1 MVGIPYRYLT
11 LWHEERILKNT
22 MPKLKPGEAAFRS
35 YYLPSMEGGK
45 HTIKVEQRISLAGYT
60 PPEKPKDTLPPYP
73 GDKDKMRD
81 AVDVE
86 QQFTVIA
93 PHFKLIE
100 ERVDSVFPP
109 PGHSALPKTL
119 PHIVLK
125 DYHFPWARN
134 VAGCARQKDDDSN
147 RIPWVALIT
156 FTADELQVSDMGVFG
171 EIPGAKLNENLA
183 VEAQVGLSYDKLT
196 EAAKTKNMTNLTAKP
211 DQRERELQTS
221 LICLK
226 KPLFTK
232 LFGDPKEGKG
242 NITQFKYMN
251 HVREVSTEGQMAAMY
266 GPSGL
271 YSIIVSN
278 RTGLFDTEKPTPL
291 IAHLVSL
298 ENIDGTPISSL
309 KDNIILTSLYSW
321 TYTSLPPGSFDVRTA
336 LQNLGD
342 NLTVLYPGI
351 PPPNQARP
359 TREPTI
365 DDIIKKRQEDGYT
378 LVRHRTKTGEE
389 TAAMY
394 RGPLVPTIVPPKS
407 KTGMTVQSNFGTD
420 LQILDADLGLMD
432 ISYAAAWQL
441 GKTLAMG
448 DPAFTAAL
456 SRVRRHMHIES
467 LKTSQINV
475 HKQLGEYVS
484 RDEVLKSIPDLVHG
498 LDGLNSTLHANNTTI
513 VSTNRW
519 QAKSIDETVD
529 ITLMSPHIFSQIYEN
544 AVPVAMDI
552 ACSTAGPGVKYN
564 YHNVP
569 SNTDYAM
576 VQSWIH
582 DKLHMASIP
591 AHYFIPDK
599 SYLPDETLRF
609 FYIDENWTDALIDGA
624 LSLANQFTF
633 KPEEDFCRLALKEAI
648 GDYLRK
654 EDPNFGYSPQM
665 PKFGFLMRT
674 NVLVQFPELTVVARF
689 DKTKAA
695 EDKDEKPKAPIL
707 VQRKLAPDIMLCLFD
722 YAPPQLWALKFTLPA
737 QQQCYTVGST
747 FDKDMLKL
755 DIKRIFAPKDP
766 NRDLSGPRAAKRGR
780 ALKTNVEYP
789 RSKSDIF
796 DWESRTIKAEAYAKE
811 VWRTLRKEIPPES
824 DWKNDYFEE
833 EKPTS
838 AMMALQLNEPIYTL
852 DINKIFT
859 EDYVAPPD
867 ELFQFNVPVFPAH
880 KYKPPPLP
888 KRVPE
893 PRLFPQKLVR
903 PTPEEPPIF
912 VPNLLNLTPSKP
924 AHPYDRARFIFKIY
938 TLEGK
943 RITNYVPTAGDLPID
958 LVFSITT
965 DPEMRPTYNYQIKRL
980 TIKLKQEP
988 FQEGKTKPLLDADY
1002 EPDPPSM
1009 LSNLRFNIFTNFQNG
1024 FMKIELV
1031 PRSKNGVPMKEIKE
1045 CSFMLGLVIP
1055 YAWKTNERTWVSLEV
1070 ACIDTGKSERD
1081 KDKEMLWQ
1089 DGIIVNMGPE
1099 PPAEYTPLGV

>member
-1 MVGIPYRYLT
+1 MAGIPYRYLT

-22 MPKLKPGEAAFRS
+22 MPKLKPGEASFRS

-45 HTIKVEQRISLAGYT
+45 HTIKVEQRVSLSGYT
-60 PPEKPKDTLPPYP
+60 PPPKPKDGQPPYE
-73 GDKDKMRD
+73 GDKKKMRD
-81 AVDVE
+81 AIDVE
-86 QQFTVIA
+86 QEFTVIA

-125 DYHFPWARN
+125 DFHFPWARN
-134 VAGCARQKDDDSN
+134 VAGCARQKEDDSN

-171 EIPGAKLNENLA
+171 EIPNMKLNENLA
-183 VEAQVGLSYDKLT
+183 VETQVGLSYDKLT
-196 EAAKTKNMTNLTAKP
+196 EAAKTKNMTNLVAEP
-211 DQRERELQTS
+211 DSRERELSTS
-221 LICLK
+221 LICVK

-232 LFGDPKEGKG
+232 LFADPKDGKG

-251 HVREVSTEGQMAAMY
+251 HVREVSTDGQMAAMY
-266 GPSGL
+266 GTSGL
-271 YSIIVSN
+271 YSIIVSH
-278 RTGLFDTEKPTPL
+278 RTGPFDTEKPTPL

-298 ENIDGTPISSL
+298 ENIDGSDISSF
-309 KDNIILTSLYSW
+309 KDNVILTSLYSW

-342 NLTVLYPGI
+342 NLTVLYPGT
-351 PPPNQARP
+351 PPPKQARP
-359 TREPTI
+359 KTREPTI
-365 DDIIKKRQEDGYT
+365 EDIIKRRQEDGYT
-378 LVRHRTKTGEE
+378 LVRHRTVTGEE

-407 KTGMTVQSNFGTD
+407 KTGMTIQSNFGTD

-456 SRVRRHMHIES
+456 SRVRRHMHMES
-467 LKTSQINV
+467 LKISQINV

-484 RDEVLKSIPDLVHG
+484 REDVLEGIPDLVNG
-498 LDGLNSTLHANNTTI
+498 LEDLNSTLHANNTTV

-529 ITLMSPHIFSQIYEN
+529 ISLMSPHIFSQIYEN

-552 ACSTAGPGVKYN
+552 ASSTAGAGVKYN

-599 SYLPDETLRF
+599 SYLPEETLRF
-609 FYIDENWTDALIDGA
+609 FYIDENWTDALTDGA

-648 GDYLRK
+648 GDFLRK
-654 EDPNFGYSPQM
+654 LDPNFNYAPQM
-665 PKFGFLMRT
+665 PKYGFLMRT
-674 NVLVQFPELTVVARF
+674 NVLVQFPELTVAARF
-689 DKTKAA
+689 DVLKTL
-695 EDKDEKPKAPIL
+695 EDEKPKAPIL
-707 VQRKLAPDIMLCLFD
+707 VQRMLAPDIMLCLFD

-737 QQQCYTVGST
+737 QQQCYTVGSH
-747 FDKDMLKL
+747 FDKEMLKL
-755 DIKRIFAPKDP
+755 DIKRIYATQDR
-766 NRDLSGPRAAKRGR
+766 NRDVTKPREENRGK
-780 ALKTNVEYP
+780 ALATNVEFP
-789 RSKSDIF
+789 RSKSEIF
-796 DWESRTIKAEAYAKE
+796 DWESRTIKAEAYAQE
-811 VWRTLRKEIPPES
+811 VWGRLKRERTEGMG
-824 DWKNDYFEE
+824 DYFEE
-833 EKPTS
+833 PKPTS

-852 DINKIFT
+852 DIGAIFT
-859 EDYVAPPD
+859 EDYVSIPD
-867 ELFQFNVPVFPAH
+867 EPFQFNVPIFPAH

-888 KRVPE
+888 MRVPE
-893 PRLFPQKLVR
+893 PRLYPQKLVR

-912 VPNLLNLTPSKP
+912 IPNLLNLVPSSP
-924 AHPYDRARFIFKIY
+924 IEPLDRAELIFQIY
-938 TLEGK
+938 TLDGI
-943 RITNYVPTAGDLPID
+943 RRPNFVPTNGELPID

-965 DPEMRPTYNYQIKRL
+965 DPKMRETYNYTVRKLTVKIKRAEIEDEKPL
-980 TIKLKQEP
+980 
-988 FQEGKTKPLLDADY
+988 PLLDEDY
-1002 EPDPPSM
+1002 EPAPPSM
-1009 LSNLRFNIFTNFQNG
+1009 LSNLRFNIFTSFQEG
-1024 FMKIELV
+1024 FMNIELV
-1031 PRSKNGVPMKEIKE
+1031 PRSKNGIPLSLVKEA
-1045 CSFMLGLVIP
+1045 SFMLGLVEP
-1055 YAWKTNERTWVSLEV
+1055 YGWKSKETTWVALEVFCIDNER
-1070 ACIDTGKSERD
+1070 GERD
-1081 KDKEMLWQ
+1081 SKGRVIWDNGVEV
-1089 DGIIVNMGPE
+1089 DMGP
-1099 PPAEYTPLGV
+1099 A